1 MSPEMLYVYTIWQEG
16 SFSKAAKKL
25 YLTQPALSIAVRKL
39 EERIGMPLFDRK
51 RKPLCLTDAGEI
63 YIETAQKELQLE
75 REQQQKFDDIKNLS
89 TGSVCI
95 GGTHYL
101 NAYILPEV
109 LADFSRRYPGIE
121 LQIKEGSARSVAQM
135 LADRSIDVTFNCD
148 PELVRDFPRYEMF
161 VDHVL
166 LAVPASDPIN
176 EQYGSFA
183 LTAEQVVRGEHLD
196 PWLKR
201 IGLDAFAE
209 LPIILLRR
217 GNNLHDRAWGMFKE
231 VQVEPVIKMELN
243 QLVTAF
249 HLAEAGMGATFVSD
263 RIVDVHSDSLLFYPL
278 ASALAKRTFYIL
290 LPKDAYVP
298 VSVRKLVDHILEWN
312 L

>member
-16 SFSKAAKKL
+16 SFSKAAKRL

-39 EERIGMPLFDRK
+39 EERIGMPLFDRR

-63 YIETAQKELQLE
+63 YIETARKEMQLE
-75 REQQQKFDDIKNLS
+75 REQQQRLDDIKNLT
-89 TGSVCI
+89 TGSVRI

-101 NAYILPEV
+101 NAYILPKV
-109 LADFSRRYPGIE
+109 LADFSCRYPGIE
-121 LQIKEGSARSVAQM
+121 LQIKEGSAYSVSQM
-135 LADRSIDVTFNCD
+135 LADHEIDVTFNCD
-148 PELVRDFPRYEMF
+148 PEWVRSYPRHEMF

-166 LAVPASDPIN
+166 LAVPANDSIN
-176 EQYGSFA
+176 ERYESFA

-196 PWLKR
+196 PWLNR
-201 IGLDAFAE
+201 IGLDAFAD

-217 GNNLHDRAWGMFKE
+217 GNNLHDRAWGMFE
-231 VQVEPVIKMELN
+231 EARVEPVVKMELN

-263 RIVDVHSDSLLFYPL
+263 RIVDAHSDSLLFYPL
-278 ASALAKRTFYIL
+278 ASTLAKRTFYIL
-290 LPKDAYVP
+290 LPKDTYVS
-298 VSVRKLVDHILEWN
+298 VSVRKLVDHMLEWD